1 MACSTPGYFLDA
13 THGKRIADYPRFFSS
28 DIATCLVGSDGT
40 PFHVHVKALNKFLKP
55 QLSDDSRA
63 ETKGVTLDFQDVD
76 ETTFTHCCE
85 YAYTGD
91 YSVIPAPAEENGDI
105 DQLKERLFNRD
116 NLTCNLFH
124 PQLLPHFYNILQK
137 YLDKPP
143 MFQSSSTGVPDDHS
157 EIYLYHA
164 RIYRHA
170 SRSDCP
176 ALCGLSLYYLTK
188 ALESLALRRDQ
199 VKYIVKLFCF
209 VFEESEFMD
218 NLQHILCEYMV
229 WNLEVLMQDSDF
241 LDFLDRTP
249 ELERMVFRRMWTW
262 GTI

>member
-1 MACSTPGYFLDA
+1 M
-13 THGKRIADYPRFFSS
+13 
-28 DIATCLVGSDGT
+28 GSDGT
-40 PFHVHVKALNKFLKP
+40 PFHVHIKALNKFLKP
-55 QLSDDSRA
+55 RLSDDSRA
-63 ETKGVTLDFQDVD
+63 ETKEVTLDFQDVD
-76 ETTFTHCCE
+76 ETTFRHCCE
-85 YAYTGD
+85 YAYIGD

-105 DQLKERLFNRD
+105 EQLKERLFNRD
-116 NLTCNLFH
+116 SLTCNLFH
-124 PQLLPHFYNILQK
+124 PQLLPHFYDILQK

-143 MFQSSSTGVPDDHS
+143 MFQSSSTCVPDDLS
-157 EIYLYHA
+157 EIYLCHA

-188 ALESLALRRDQ
+188 ALESLVLRPDQ
-199 VKYIVKLFCF
+199 AKYIVKLFCF

-229 WNLEVLMQDSDF
+229 WNLEVLMQDSGF